1 MLDESVVV
9 VASGLDVVV
18 AESVVGLELDE
29 SVVVEEVEVS
39 VGVAEGDSVVLVSV
53 ADSVVDTSVG
63 DAEALPEFKML
74 PTSETKALWPEVT
87 ATSDKEYSRKE
98 KFEIRIVGEQAIH
111 TDQGSL

>member
-1 MLDESVVV
+1 

-29 SVVVEEVEVS
+29 SVVEEVEVS

-63 DAEALPEFKML
+63 DAEALPEFKRL
-74 PTSETKALWPEVT
+74 PTSDKTLWPEVM

-98 KFEIRIVGEQAIH
+98 KFEIRIVGEQAIN